1 MNPNNHPQFLPTSK
15 DEIQS
20 LGWQQADII
29 LFTGDAYVDHPA
41 FGAAVIGRMLESA
54 GYKIAIVPQPN
65 WQDDLRD
72 FKKLGR
78 PNICFA
84 VTAGNM
90 DSMINHYTASRRKR
104 HDDAY
109 TPGNRHGAR
118 PDYPSI
124 VYTKILKSL
133 YPDIPVVLGGIEASL
148 RRFTHYDY
156 WQNKLLPGILHSSKA
171 DFLIYGMGEYPVIQ
185 LINAISNHTLSE
197 QISDIPNLQ
206 YKAKEIPS
214 IEKFEILAP
223 HEICLHDKE
232 AFGQNFVR
240 IEQNAN
246 SLEPHHLIQA
256 CGTDYL
262 ITNPA
267 LHILTRKKIDKIYD
281 LGFTRVPHPR
291 YQNKAPIPAYEMIR
305 HSINIHRGCFGACSF
320 CTIAAHQGRFVSSRS
335 ESSVLKEL
343 QKVTQMPDFKGHV
356 TDLGGPSA
364 NMYGMHPIDL
374 NRCRKCKRASCI
386 YPSICD
392 NLNTDHTSLLQ
403 LYQKAQNHPAVKKI
417 SIGSGIRYDLILQ
430 SSEKYRAVA
439 GSYLEQLIRF
449 HVSGRLKV
457 APEHTEDKVLK
468 VMRKPSFKLYQEL
481 EKTFNKIN
489 QRHQLNQQLIPY
501 FISGHPGCEI
511 KDMKIL
517 AEKVRQMNIITD
529 QSQDFTPTPM
539 TLSTVI
545 FYTGKN
551 PYNGEILYTAK
562 TSKEKQEQ
570 RNTLLP
576 YQKAHKKSQTHTKK
590 ASSSNIRNKKNRN
603 KTR

>member
-20 LGWQQADII
+20 LGWQQTDII

-41 FGAAVIGRMLESA
+41 FGAAVIGRMLELA
-54 GYKIAIVPQPN
+54 GYKVAIVPQPN

-72 FKKLGR
+72 FKKLGK
-78 PNICFA
+78 PKICFA

-124 VYTKILKSL
+124 VYTKILKTL
-133 YPDIPVVLGGIEASL
+133 FPDIPVVLGGIEASL

-156 WQNKLLPGILHSSKA
+156 WQNKLLPGILHSSEA
-171 DFLIYGMGEYPVIQ
+171 DFLIYGMGEYPVTQ
-185 LINAISNHTLSE
+185 LINAISNNTLSK
-197 QISDIPNLQ
+197 QILYIPNLQ

-240 IEQNAN
+240 IEENAN
-246 SLEPHHLIQA
+246 ALEPHHLIQA
-256 CGTDYL
+256 CGADYL

-267 LHILTRKKIDKIYD
+267 LNVLTRKKIDKIYD
-281 LGFTRVPHPR
+281 LAFTRVPHPR
-291 YQNKAPIPAYEMIR
+291 YQNKASIPAYEMIR

-374 NRCRKCKRASCI
+374 KRCRKCKRTSCI

-403 LYQKAQNHPAVKKI
+403 LYQKAQKHPAVKKI

-468 VMRKPSFKLYQEL
+468 IMRKPSFKLYQEL

-511 KDMKIL
+511 KDMKVL

-539 TLSTVI
+539 TLSSVI

-551 PYNGEILYTAK
+551 PYTGEIIHAAQTP
-562 TSKEKQEQ
+562 KEKQEQ
-570 RNTLLP
+570 RDALLP
-576 YQKAHKKSQTHTKK
+576 HKKNYKETQAH
-590 ASSSNIRNKKNRN
+590 NKKSNFSKNRR
-603 KTR
+603 KKH